1 MQILFCIMWSAY
13 VVIYMFSL
21 ICLTT
26 YNLRCAWLS
35 GSTSPVAP
43 AGRSRIHLSHWR
55 SRAHSQKRRHV
66 LSIPGLSTLLR
77 PSLMPPSLS
86 TGVRKRKI
94 LWVDSPP
101 PTPTDRGPW
110 NPNFCSNLSSLSSCN
125 TSSVFHSIRLKTYL
139 LHKSFPRYFSDPL
152 WTAFT
157 EFGLELDLM
166 CRV

>member
-66 LSIPGLSTLLR
+66 LSIPGLSPLLR

-101 PTPTDRGPW
+101 QHPQTAALGIQIFVAIYLHSHHATLPQSFIPSDLKHICST
-110 NPNFCSNLSSLSSCN
+110 NPFLDIFLIPSGLPSRNLDSN
-125 TSSVFHSIRLKTYL
+125 
-139 LHKSFPRYFSDPL
+139 
-152 WTAFT
+152 WT
-157 EFGLELDLM
+157 
-166 CRV
+166 

>member
-1 MQILFCIMWSAY
+1 VVSVCSDIYVLVDLSNDVQSA
-13 VVIYMFSL
+13 VCVTKRKHFT
-21 ICLTT
+21 CRTCWPLTDT
-26 YNLRCAWLS
+26 SFPLTITCSQSKTTARSIDSRFVAA
-35 GSTSPVAP
+35 TSPVFDA
-43 AGRSRIHLSHWR
+43 AIAEYRCTEAKNFMGRL
-55 SRAHSQKRRHV
+55 
-66 LSIPGLSTLLR
+66 
-77 PSLMPPSLS
+77 
-86 TGVRKRKI
+86 
-94 LWVDSPP
+94 PP